1 MFDLNTSQLT
11 LPLPSRTDVVQF
23 TIKVDGVQ
31 IPDVMEVYSIQ
42 VERCFNRIP
51 YAIVKLLDGDAAT
64 QSFDT
69 SDQDILSPGKE
80 IEIKAGY
87 LPNETTLFKGI
98 IIRHAL
104 KILPDRRPMVEIEC
118 KDKAVKLSV
127 KRKNQYFFDQT
138 DAQVIETLARNV
150 GLTTDVEDSNVNHA
164 ELVQFHVTDWDFLML
179 RAEANGQLVLP
190 KDGELIVKKPNL
202 SQTEKFTVTY
212 GTSLYEF
219 EAEMDARDQYPGA
232 KASTWSIESQEI
244 IEVQA
249 SASSG
254 QTGGGL
260 GGSLGGAISGAVTA
274 VGGALGAN
282 LPGIPPN
289 TDYTKVISDDDL
301 EVRHS
306 GNLKQEELQ
315 KWAEAQFQKSTLAK
329 KRGRVRFQGIADIY
343 PGEMISLQGVGKRH
357 EGKVFVSAVRH
368 EIYEGTWFTH
378 AQFGMAHQWFH
389 QEYPDIANTPASGL
403 IAAVHGLQIGVVT
416 KLAPDPENEFRIQV
430 KLPIIDAANDGIW
443 ARMALQDAG
452 DNRSAFFLPEVGD
465 EVIVG
470 FINDDPR
477 DAIVLGALH
486 SSAKP
491 APITAADENHE
502 KGWWTRSGIK
512 MMFND
517 DDNNRNL
524 SIETPDGKKIIVH
537 DTNDILQL
545 EDQHGNKIV
554 LDANGIT
561 IESAGALNIT
571 AQQDITIE
579 GMNISISANSS
590 FQAEGTTR
598 AELTSTAEV
607 VINGGIVRIN

>member
-31 IPDVMEVYSIQ
+31 IPDVMEVFSIQ
-42 VERCFNRIP
+42 VERSFNRIS
-51 YAIVKLLDGDAAT
+51 YATIKLLDGDAST

-80 IEIKAGY
+80 IEIKVGY
-87 LPNETTLFKGI
+87 LPNEDTLFKGI

-127 KRKNQYFFDQT
+127 KRKNQYFFEQT
-138 DAQVIETLARNV
+138 DAQVIESLAQSA
-150 GLTTDVEDSNVNHA
+150 GLTTDVEDSSVNHA
-164 ELVQFHVTDWDFLML
+164 ELVQYHTTDWDFLML
-179 RAEANGQLVLP
+179 RAEANGQLVLT
-190 KDGELIVKKPNL
+190 KDGELIIKKPNL
-202 SQTEKFTVTY
+202 NQTEKFTVTY
-212 GTSLYEF
+212 GSSLYEF

-232 KASTWSIESQEI
+232 TATTWSVESQDVLAI
-244 IEVQA
+244 QA
-249 SASSG
+249 SASGASSV
-254 QTGGGL
+254 GGL
-260 GGSLGGAISGAVTA
+260 GGGLASAVSGAVTA
-274 VGGALGAN
+274 AGGALGAN

-289 TDYTKVISDDDL
+289 TDYTSVISDDDY
-301 EVRHS
+301 EIRHS
-306 GNLKQEELQ
+306 GNLTQEELQ
-315 KWAEAQFQKSTLAK
+315 KWAEAQFQKSILAQK
-329 KRGRVRFQGIADIY
+329 KGRVRFQGIADIY
-343 PGEMISLQGVGKRH
+343 PGDMISLQGVGQRH
-357 EGKVFVSAVRH
+357 QGKVFVSAVRH
-368 EIYEGTWFTH
+368 EVFEGTWFTH
-378 AQFGMAHQWFH
+378 AQFGMSHRWFH
-389 QEYPDIANTPASGL
+389 QEFQDIAAPAASGL
-403 IAAVHGLQIGVVT
+403 VPAIHGLQIGVVT
-416 KLAPDPENEFRIQV
+416 KLAPDPDNEFRIQV
-430 KLPIIDAANDGIW
+430 KLPIIDAASDGIW
-443 ARMALQDAG
+443 ARIALQDAG

-477 DAIVLGALH
+477 DAIVVGALH

-512 MMFND
+512 MLFND

-537 DTNDILQL
+537 DSNDILQL

-554 LDANGIT
+554 MDANGIT
-561 IESAGALNIT
+561 IESAGTLNIT

-579 GMNISISANSS
+579 GMNVSISANSN
-590 FQAEGTTR
+590 FQAEGSTR
-598 AELTSTAEV
+598 AELTSTGEV
-607 VINGGIVRIN
+607 VVNGGVVRIN